1 MGRLTELLDLAD
13 KRGREANLGY
23 RGQIYPLE
31 AAEILALAPGA
42 RLIDVRSRA
51 ELELVGSIPG
61 ALHVEWQSY
70 PGWAANHYFLAQL
83 NQQVSHE
90 ALLLFICRSGH
101 RSAHA
106 ALAAQQNGFLQCYNV
121 LGGFEGNIDK
131 ATGRR
136 TVDGWKNAGLPWRQG

>member
-1 MGRLTELLDLAD
+1 MGRLTELLDLAEE
-13 KRGREANLGY
+13 RGREAHLAC
-23 RGQIYPLE
+23 RGQVHSVE

-42 RLIDVRSRA
+42 QLIDVRSRA

-70 PGWAANHYFLAQL
+70 PGWAANPYFLAQL
-83 NQQVSHE
+83 EQQASRE

-121 LGGFEGNIDK
+121 LDGFEGSIDK
-131 ATGRR
+131 TTGRR
-136 TVDGWKNAGLPWRQG
+136 TAGGWKNAGLPWRQA

>member
-1 MGRLTELLDLAD
+1 MGRLTELLDLAE
-13 KRGREANLGY
+13 KRGREAHLAY
-23 RGQIYPLE
+23 RGQVRPLE

-42 RLIDVRSRA
+42 QLIDVRSRA

-70 PGWAANHYFLAQL
+70 PGWVANPYFLAQL
-83 NQQVSHE
+83 EQQVSRE

-121 LGGFEGNIDK
+121 LDGFEGSVDK
-131 ATGRR
+131 ATGQRI
-136 TVDGWKNAGLPWRQG
+136 VDGWKNAGLPWRQG